1 MTTTADFTYTPAQLA
16 EIAQITL
23 ALAKK
28 QGASSAECDLSE
40 GIGHDISV
48 RRGDVESIEYN
59 QDKGLTL
66 TVYVGQK
73 KGHASTADLSPK
85 GLQSSV
91 EAALNI
97 ARYTATDAHAGL
109 SEAMQMAQHFPDL
122 SLCHPWDISIENSIA
137 LASEAEAAALA
148 VSDKLTNTEGGSL
161 STSISQFIY
170 ANSHGFCHGWQS
182 SSHSIS
188 ASVIAS
194 LGEEMQRDY
203 WYSSARDAQDLESA
217 AKVGRTAGERTL
229 NRLGSRQIKTGTY
242 PVLFDA
248 TVAASLFGH
257 AVNGVSG
264 SSLYR
269 GSSFLLDSL
278 GKAIFS
284 PLVNIDENPFVLKG
298 NASGVFDSEGVATR
312 QRPFVQN
319 GVIEGYFLST
329 YSAKKLGLS
338 STGHAGGIHNMQVKG
353 TGQTTAQ
360 LIRDMGTGFLVTEL
374 IGQGVNGITGDYSRG
389 AAGFWVENGVI
400 AYPIDE
406 VTIAGNL
413 LAMYQNISAIGNEAL
428 TRGAWTTGSVLIS
441 EMTVSGEE

>member
-1 MTTTADFTYTPAQLA
+1 MNLTDFTYTPAQLA
-16 EIAQITL
+16 EL
-23 ALAKK
+23 ALATMELAKQ
-28 QGASSAECDLSE
+28 QGASSAECDISE

-48 RRGDVESIEYN
+48 RRGEVESIEYN

-97 ARYTATDAHAGL
+97 ARYTAADPHAGL
-109 SEAMQMAQHFPDL
+109 AEAAQMAQHFPEL
-122 SLCHPWDISIENSIA
+122 SLCHPWDISVTDSIA
-137 LASEAEAAALA
+137 LAAEAEAAALG

-161 STSISQFIY
+161 STSIGQFVY

-182 SSHSIS
+182 SRHSLS

-203 WYSSARDAQDLESA
+203 WYSSARSAQDLDSA
-217 AKVGRTAGERTL
+217 ANVGRTAGERTL
-229 NRLGSRQIKTGTY
+229 RRLGSRQVKTGKY

-257 AVNGVSG
+257 AVGAVSG

-284 PLVNIDENPFVLKG
+284 PLVNITENPFVLKG
-298 NASGVFDSEGVATR
+298 NASGAFDNEGVATR
-312 QRPFVQN
+312 QRAFVQN
-319 GVIEGYFLST
+319 GVIEGYFLGT
-329 YSAKKLGLS
+329 YSARKLGLS
-338 STGHAGGIHNMQVKG
+338 STGHAGGIHNMHVLG
-353 TGQTTAQ
+353 TGPSTAE
-360 LIRDMGTGFLVTEL
+360 LIRDMGTGFIVTEL

-400 AYPIDE
+400 AYPVDE

-441 EMTVSGEE
+441 QMTVSGED